1 MQTFTLT
8 IVSDSK
14 TRFNGPALYC
24 SVTTLSGSMGF
35 EANHEPFLCTLKEGS
50 AIQVKDAASKE
61 TEITIANGMLSFK
74 NNSCIVTVLTT

>member
-1 MQTFTLT
+1 
-8 IVSDSK
+8 
-14 TRFNGPALYC
+14 
-24 SVTTLSGSMGF
+24 MGF

>member
-1 MQTFTLT
+1 VDTFKLT

-14 TRFNGPALYC
+14 TLYSGQAVFC
-24 SVTTLSGSMGF
+24 SITTLSGSMGF